1 MVEKHWG
8 NDQWT
13 NQRYW
18 QDWACKTQDEQ
29 NTTQKP
35 KKMNNY
41 IHILSYYKLFIYIN
55 LCLKCNFG

>member
-8 NDQWT
+8 NDRWT

-35 KKMNNY
+35 KKMNNTDP
-41 IHILSYYKLFIYIN
+41 IKNRVVGRGL
-55 LCLKCNFG
+55 